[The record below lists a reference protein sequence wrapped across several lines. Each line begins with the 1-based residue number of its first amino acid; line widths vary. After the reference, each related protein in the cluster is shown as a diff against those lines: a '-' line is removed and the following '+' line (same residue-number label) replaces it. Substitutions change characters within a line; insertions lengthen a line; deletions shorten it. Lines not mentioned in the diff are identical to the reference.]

1 MNGQA
6 LFIVTLRSIG
16 TFDQNILMT
25 SNPTPARFFHARLHR
40 NQNDDIRVHA
50 DRNRSFLTAAEYLRR
65 IGEAQGHRP
74 LKSEQP
80 VDKLCQSFPVVEIR
94 IVVDEVIRLDPLVH
108 IIEGAVLHER

>member
-1 MNGQA
+1 M
-6 LFIVTLRSIG
+6 LHKKPCRS
-16 TFDQNILMT
+16 T
-25 SNPTPARFFHARLHR
+25 SARFFHARLHR

-94 IVVDEVIRLDPLVH
+94 IVVDEVIRFDPLVH
-108 IIEGAVLHER
+108 IIEGAVLHEG

>member
-1 MNGQA
+1 MVAVGMHF
-6 LFIVTLRSIG
+6 LICDREFLSRIIK
-16 TFDQNILMT
+16 
-25 SNPTPARFFHARLHR
+25 
-40 NQNDDIRVHA
+40 DDIRVHA

-65 IGEAQGHRP
+65 IGGAQGHRP

-108 IIEGAVLHER
+108 IIEAGRGQERGKAVFSSINDLLQKHHFYCML